1 MFEEEFEPNIY
12 GVELMEL
19 QAELY
24 EEIRQFNLSE
34 GYIREK
40 GEK

>member
-12 GVELMEL
+12 GMELMEL

-24 EEIRQFNLSE
+24 EEIKRFDMSE
-34 GYIREK
+34 AYIREK
-40 GEK
+40 DEK